1 MIARTALLALLPV
14 VAVVA
19 LTQRRR
25 LPAIVGMGLF
35 SFLLAVVYLLLHAPD
50 VALTEA
56 TIGVGLITAIYVL
69 AIRRTGRLAVVGDEA
84 PGLFAREGDRIVGL
98 EHEILERFARHLGL
112 DLSVQLVPH
121 GDVADLVRSGEAD
134 IGAGGWVLGGEAGV
148 LVTRPH
154 LDTALFTVGGAE
166 AETGKGVPRVEYE
179 GYFAD
184 LEPPSL
190 YTTETPIT
198 LDLARFLA
206 VRRSD
211 VPDESVTRHPQP
223 RGYVFVVNG
232 RRRDLLSALDAY
244 IERLRETGEL
254 DRLTRRF
261 LV

>member
-1 MIARTALLALLPV
+1 MIARTAILALLPI
-14 VAVVA
+14 VAVIA

-25 LPAIVGMGLF
+25 LMAIVGMGLF
-35 SFLLAVVYLLLHAPD
+35 SFLLAVAYLLLHAPD

-56 TIGVGLITAIYVL
+56 TIGLGLITAIYVL
-69 AIRRTGRLAVVGDEA
+69 AIRRTGRLAVVADES
-84 PGLFAREGDRIVGL
+84 PGLFVREGERIVGL

-121 GDVADLVRSGEAD
+121 RDVVDLVRSGEAD
-134 IGAGGWVLGGEAGV
+134 VGAGGWVRGKEVGV

-154 LDTALFTVGGAE
+154 LDTALFTVGG
-166 AETGKGVPRVEYE
+166 GKGKTFENLPQIRYE

-184 LEPPSL
+184 LDPQSL
-190 YTTETPIT
+190 YTAEASVT

-211 VPDESVTRHPQP
+211 VPDETVTRHPET
-223 RGYVFVVNG
+223 RGYAFVVNE
-232 RRRDLLSALDAY
+232 RRRDLHTALDAY

-254 DRLTRRF
+254 DQLTRRF
-261 LV
+261 FA

>member
-1 MIARTALLALLPV
+1 MIARTAILALLPI
-14 VAVVA
+14 VAVIA

-25 LPAIVGMGLF
+25 LTAIVGMGLF
-35 SFLLAVVYLLLHAPD
+35 SFLLAVAYLLLHAPD

-56 TIGVGLITAIYVL
+56 TIGLGLITAIYVL
-69 AIRRTGRLAVVGDEA
+69 AIRRTGRLAVVADEA
-84 PGLFAREGDRIVGL
+84 PGLFAREGERIVGL

-121 GDVADLVRSGEAD
+121 RDVADLVRSGEAD
-134 IGAGGWVLGGEAGV
+134 VGAGGWVRGEEAGV

-154 LDTALFTVGGAE
+154 LDTALFTVGG
-166 AETGKGVPRVEYE
+166 GKGKTVEGLPRVRYE

-184 LEPPSL
+184 LDPQSL
-190 YTTETPIT
+190 YKAEASVT

-206 VRRSD
+206 ARRSD
-211 VPDESVTRHPQP
+211 VPDEFVTRHPET
-223 RGYVFVVNG
+223 RGYAFVVNE
-232 RRRDLLSALDAY
+232 RRRDLHSALDAY

-261 LV
+261 LA

>member
-14 VAVVA
+14 VAIVA

-25 LPAIVGMGLF
+25 LTAIIGMGLF
-35 SFLLAVVYLLLHAPD
+35 SFLLAVTYLLLHAPD

-69 AIRRTGRLAVVGDEA
+69 AIRRTGRLTVVADEA
-84 PGLFAREGDRIVGL
+84 PGLFAREGERIVGL
-98 EHEILERFARHLGL
+98 EHEILERFSRHLGL
-112 DLSVQLVPH
+112 DLSVQLAPH
-121 GDVADLVRSGEAD
+121 RDVADLVRSGEAD
-134 IGAGGWVLGGEAGV
+134 VGAGGWVLGEEAG
-148 LVTRPH
+148 LFTTRSH
-154 LDTALFTVGGAE
+154 LETALFTIGGG
-166 AETGKGVPRVEYE
+166 ETETVEHLPRVRYE

-184 LEPPSL
+184 LDPPSL
-190 YTTETPIT
+190 YAAETPVT

-223 RGYVFVVNG
+223 RGYVFVVNE
-232 RRRDLLSALDAY
+232 RRRDLASALDAY

-254 DRLTRRF
+254 DRLTRRYF
-261 LV
+261 A